1 MNSANHEKA
10 LAQKAMD
17 NLLVDLLCREQA
29 FEAVRVTRITRLHGG
44 RPCWHLWTED
54 NQGVYQVEL
63 QDVGQVFCG
72 STAVIKPFLEM
83 EADFIIRYIPFAETE
98 TDSQEPHIFLT
109 QDTVANLPGAKSID
123 TGGPARKSALPGMR
137 MRGSAGK

>member
-1 MNSANHEKA
+1 MNCANHGKA

-29 FEAVRVTRITRLHGG
+29 FEAVRVTRITRLHGD

-54 NQGVYQVEL
+54 NQGVYQLEL
-63 QDVGQVFCG
+63 QEVGQVFCG
-72 STAVIKPFLEM
+72 SMVEIKPFLEM
-83 EADFIIRYIPFAETE
+83 EADFIIRYIPFAESE
-98 TDSQEPHIFLT
+98 TDSQEPHFFLT
-109 QDTVANLPGAKSID
+109 QDAVANLPGAKSID
-123 TGGPARKSALPGMR
+123 TGWHARKSALPRMR